1 MDRWAASRPA
11 GRDTAVPNTCPS
23 AYDVV
28 PACCRITPLLRKV
41 IQQAAGQPEKPIC
54 LGDPAGRQGACRP
67 PACGMRGIPRTD
79 TRLYATG
86 AAGRTPPGTGRPGAS
101 QSGLHAAPGALPPGR
116 SYRAA
121 RWRARSI
128 QPSCSRYQRTV
139 RSMPSSSPARGCQ
152 PSSSRMRAVSMA

>member
-1 MDRWAASRPA
+1 MDRRAASRPA
-11 GRDTAVPNTCPS
+11 GRDTAVPNTRPA

-28 PACCRITPLLRKV
+28 PVCCRITPLLRKV
-41 IQQAAGQPEKPIC
+41 IQQAAWDSRNIC
-54 LGDPAGRQGACRP
+54 LVSGEAGSMPAPCLRHA
-67 PACGMRGIPRTD
+67 AIPRTD

-86 AAGRTPPGTGRPGAS
+86 AAGRTPSGTGRPGAS

-121 RWRARSI
+121 RRRARSI

-139 RSMPSSSPARGCQ
+139 RSMPSSSPTRGCQ